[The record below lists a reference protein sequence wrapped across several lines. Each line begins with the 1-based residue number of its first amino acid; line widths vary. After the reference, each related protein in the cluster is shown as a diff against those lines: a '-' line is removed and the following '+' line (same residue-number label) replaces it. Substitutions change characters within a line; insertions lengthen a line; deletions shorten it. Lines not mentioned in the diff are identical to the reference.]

1 VNEQNVL
8 YSYKL
13 ILNEKC
19 REIAHNQ
26 YTKNIKPDADEV
38 LMAAKFDDLQP
49 LKRFSSRAGDYKN
62 RWGYAPALLD
72 YLRETYGLAAS
83 TIVVDVGAGTGFLT
97 RVLLQSGC
105 RVHAVEPNAEM
116 RAVAEAEMGGHSNF
130 ISVPGQ
136 AEHLPLADASM
147 DALTV
152 GQALHWF
159 QIEPART
166 EFLRVLKPGGWMAV
180 VYNRAVEDA
189 NDLERGIEEVCQRHF
204 VSIGKA
210 EEPPLRV
217 VHLFEGMDMRTKR
230 LANSYQRGRE
240 TFIRAMLNSSLAPEP
255 GSEGYL
261 QAAAEL
267 GVLFAFH
274 AEGGLLARR
283 LETVVYS
290 AWLPKLV

>member
-1 VNEQNVL
+1 MT
-8 YSYKL
+8 
-13 ILNEKC
+13 EKF
-19 REIAHNQ
+19 E
-26 YTKNIKPDADEV
+26 
-38 LMAAKFDDLQP
+38 DLQP

-62 RWGYAPALLD
+62 RRGYAPALLD

-83 TIVVDVGAGTGFLT
+83 TVVADVGAGTGFLT
-97 RVLLQSGC
+97 RVLLKSGC

-116 RAVAEAEMGGHSNF
+116 CAVAEAELGNNPNF

-159 QIEPART
+159 QIEPARV
-166 EFLRVLKPGGWMAV
+166 EFLRVLKPGGWLAV
-180 VYNRAVEDA
+180 VYNRVVEDA
-189 NDLERGIEEVCQRHF
+189 NDLERAIEDVCQRNF

-210 EEPPLRV
+210 EEPPARV
-217 VHLFEGMDMRTKR
+217 VRLFEGMEMRTVR
-230 LANSYQRGRE
+230 FANSYQCGRE

-255 GSEGYL
+255 GSERYL

-267 GVLFAFH
+267 GAIFAFH
-274 AEGGLLARR
+274 AEGGVLTRK

-290 AWLPKLV
+290 ARLVD

>member
-1 VNEQNVL
+1 M
-8 YSYKL
+8 
-13 ILNEKC
+13 
-19 REIAHNQ
+19 
-26 YTKNIKPDADEV
+26 TKSFEE
-38 LMAAKFDDLQP
+38 LEP
-49 LKRFSSRAGDYKN
+49 LRRFSSRAGDYQN
-62 RWGYAPALLD
+62 RPEYAPELLD
-72 YLRETYGLAAS
+72 YLRETYGLAPSYNVA
-83 TIVVDVGAGTGFLT
+83 DVGAGTGFLT

-116 RAVAEAEMGGHSNF
+116 RAVAEAELGGNPNY

-159 QIEPART
+159 QIEPARA
-166 EFLRVLKPGGWMAV
+166 EFLRVLKPGSWMAV
-180 VYNRAVEDA
+180 VYNRAAEDA
-189 NDLERGIEEVCQRHF
+189 NDLEHAIEEVCQRHF

-217 VHLFEGMDMRTKR
+217 VHLFKGMDMRTER
-230 LANSYQRGRE
+230 FANSYQCGRE

-255 GSEGYL
+255 GSERYL
-261 QAAAEL
+261 QAATEL
-267 GVLFAFH
+267 GALFAFH
-274 AEGGLLARR
+274 AEGGVLTRT

-290 AWLPKLV
+290 ARLVD